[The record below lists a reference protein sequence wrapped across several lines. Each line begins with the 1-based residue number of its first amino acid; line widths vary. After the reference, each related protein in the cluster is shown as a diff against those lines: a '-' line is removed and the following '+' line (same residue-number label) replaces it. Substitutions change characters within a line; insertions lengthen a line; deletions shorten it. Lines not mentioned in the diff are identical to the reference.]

1 MNRCEITSVKV
12 YPEEIYKGIETARGS
27 DHIWETGNSSRAVI
41 LELTYENEQGL
52 VTERAEKAQQLGR
65 LDSLI
70 LLKVEKN
77 KYKWFELEGGE
88 RELFYSDL
96 HVCVV

>member
-12 YPEEIYKGIETARGS
+12 SPEEIYKGIETARGS
-27 DHIWETGNSSRAVI
+27 NHIWETGNSSRAMI

-52 VTERAEKAQQLGR
+52 VRERTEKARELGR

-70 LLKVEKN
+70 LPKVE
-77 KYKWFELEGGE
+77 E
-88 RELFYSDL
+88 S
-96 HVCVV
+96 